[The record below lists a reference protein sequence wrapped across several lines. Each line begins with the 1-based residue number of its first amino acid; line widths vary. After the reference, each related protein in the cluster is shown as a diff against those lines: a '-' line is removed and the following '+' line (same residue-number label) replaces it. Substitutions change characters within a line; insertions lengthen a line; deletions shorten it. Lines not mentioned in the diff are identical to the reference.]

1 MLERS
6 MGLRALSS
14 TILPPP
20 GLALAAMPAM
30 KQSGAC
36 LRLMTDHDNDT
47 TPDQRD
53 TLPPSPMSEPPPGFD
68 PLPSEALK
76 RMTGY
81 DPDIFLHAAL
91 MAAADAAH
99 EVRQA
104 NKGSS
109 NIASLLEKQTE
120 RILRETGADI
130 GLIRSSI
137 TGLQQSVDALV
148 TRQGNTEQEQR
159 NIARALDAG
168 TERFQQIELDMAV
181 MRTQLDRMDR
191 ELAVLRAVED
201 AKKQPAP

>member
-1 MLERS
+1 
-6 MGLRALSS
+6 MGLRALST

-20 GLALAAMPAM
+20 GLALAPMPSMANSAR
-30 KQSGAC
+30 KFTLVSND
-36 LRLMTDHDNDT
+36 TDHDDNEL
-47 TPDQRD
+47 RD
-53 TLPPSPMSEPPPGFD
+53 TLPPSPLTEPPPGFD

-81 DPDIFLHAAL
+81 EPDLFLHAAL

-99 EVRQA
+99 EVRQS
-104 NKGSS
+104 NKASS
-109 NIASLLEKQTE
+109 NIAVLLEKQTE

-148 TRQGNTEQEQR
+148 TRQGVTEQEQR
-159 NIARALDAG
+159 NIALALDAG
-168 TERFQQIELDMAV
+168 AERFQQIELDMAV

-191 ELAVLRAVED
+191 ELAVLRAVQD
-201 AKKQPAP
+201 AKKPE